1 VRFDLECIRAARV
14 LGASS
19 LGREKN
25 VVRFQRL
32 GGEWNTEDLD
42 MGKPQSHG
50 AFWKMMEPG

>member
-1 VRFDLECIRAARV
+1 MRFDLECIRAARV

-42 MGKPQSHG
+42 LWENPKV
-50 AFWKMMEPG
+50 MELFG